1 MLIFAAKRFNAA
13 MKTLGLSSAHCLH
26 DLRKTFV
33 SLAKYYGVDEYA
45 IKKVIGHKISDLT
58 EAVCTTRPDDWLFK
72 EMKKIKGI
80 ADLTT

>member
-13 MKTLGLSSAHCLH
+13 MKTLDLSSAHCPH

-45 IKKVIGHKISDLT
+45 IKKVVGHKISDLT
-58 EAVCTTRPDDWLFK
+58 EAVYTTRPDD
-72 EMKKIKGI
+72 
-80 ADLTT
+80 